1 MRSGEFGAFRRCS
14 KGIAPESDSKGIAM
28 RKPDP
33 IGRRRGAAAVT
44 LALAVSALAVSLG
57 AVSLSA
63 AGSAFAADDEEE
75 VPLDT
80 KILRQV
86 LKDWGLRRTDEPGI
100 EYRERA
106 PLVVPPSRNLP
117 KPQDE
122 AASTKTPAWPND
134 PDVKRRKQEAAAEK
148 ARLKGGYSAEE
159 QARALRPSELDQAGA
174 KASDGSSTPAAR
186 TAEDTARPLAASELG
201 SKNVFGK
208 LFSSFAPAKAETA
221 PFTGEPKR
229 SSMTAPPAG
238 YQTPSPNQPYG
249 LGPAKDNYAVP
260 KAEDQAVGSA
270 QQR

>member
-1 MRSGEFGAFRRCS
+1 
-14 KGIAPESDSKGIAM
+14 M
-28 RKPDP
+28 RKQDP

-44 LALAVSALAVSLG
+44 LALAVTALTVSLG
-57 AVSLSA
+57 AVSLSVV
-63 AGSAFAADDEEE
+63 GSAFAADDDED

-86 LKDWGLRRTDEPGI
+86 LKDWGLRRGDESEI

-117 KPQDE
+117 KPQE
-122 AASTKTPAWPND
+122 ETAATKTPAWPND

-159 QARALRPSELDQAGA
+159 QARALRPSELDQPGR
-174 KASDGSSTPAAR
+174 KASDSNPARR
-186 TAEDTARPLAASELG
+186 TAEDTARPMSPSDLG

-208 LFSSFAPAKAETA
+208 LFSSFNPNKPSEVA
-221 PFTGEPKR
+221 PFTGEPPR
-229 SSMTAPPAG
+229 ASMTAPPAG

-249 LGPAKDNYAVP
+249 VGPAKDNYAVP
-260 KAEDQAVGSA
+260 RAEDQAVGSA
-270 QQR
+270 QTK